1 MPERSPYSMLFVA
14 PLFFLSFPSLSLA
27 VALPRMA
34 QQSSTA
40 LELEAEKVCADYLHM
55 FLTCSRS
62 YPFEPHQCA
71 GYRMA
76 FLRCYEAHARPP
88 PPPLILTLDDLDGAD
103 QEPQLQ
109 Q

>member
-14 PLFFLSFPSLSLA
+14 PLFFPSFARCRCLS
-27 VALPRMA
+27 RMA

-40 LELEAEKVCADYLHM
+40 LELEAEKLCADYLHM

-76 FLRCYEAHARPP
+76 FFRRYEAHARPPP